1 MIDVMQSGSVIYD
14 LAASQGGNSEL
25 TKVDEVIDK
34 NGVKNDLVGVT
45 VKNRDGTDGACPKRP
60 LLADKRVRF
69 VGEPIVLVVADSIT
83 NAKDAAELIEI
94 DYNDLP
100 VPDENKETEE
110 TNENKIKDLVS
121 KNGNENREM
130 NNAEDVNLSIEQSIL
145 KKIKN

>member
-1 MIDVMQSGSVIYD
+1 MKYFKLLIFFQLILFLYSCSTAKEGFTNQKKSGS
-14 LAASQGGNSEL
+14 
-25 TKVDEVIDK
+25 DEF
-34 NGVKNDLVGVT
+34 LVE
-45 VKNRDGTDGACPKRP
+45 KKSP
-60 LLADKRVRF
+60 LVM
-69 VGEPIVLVVADSIT
+69 PP
-83 NAKDAAELIEI
+83 